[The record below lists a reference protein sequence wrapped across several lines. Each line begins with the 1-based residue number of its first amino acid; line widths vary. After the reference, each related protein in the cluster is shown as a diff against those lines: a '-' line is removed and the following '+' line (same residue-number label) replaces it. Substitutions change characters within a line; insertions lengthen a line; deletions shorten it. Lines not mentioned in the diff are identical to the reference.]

1 MGPSSVDCLQLCLC
15 LSVSQMGTTEW
26 ERSGWSLD
34 KQKEACPHQ
43 RRVGE
48 RAPSSPPTPTGF
60 PRSLAGSPRE
70 LQPLLISEPGV
81 ATAHKKLL
89 SSCDAKPWVLI
100 GKLLPDSGLSTG
112 SRGEGVYLKTNK
124 QGPFPQN
131 PSSPVTL
138 LWYLLMSLHPRLTH
152 PRTTITPSVIPGE
165 STSKPHQFLLY
176 TDASP

>member
-15 LSVSQMGTTEW
+15 LSVSQKGTTER
-26 ERSGWSLD
+26 ERSGRSLD

-43 RRVGE
+43 RRVEE

-70 LQPLLISEPGV
+70 LQPLLISEPGQQLP
-81 ATAHKKLL
+81 TK
-89 SSCDAKPWVLI
+89 SSC
-100 GKLLPDSGLSTG
+100 LPALQNPESSLESCSLTLACLQEADVK
-112 SRGEGVYLKTNK
+112 GVYLKTNK
-124 QGPFPQN
+124 RGPFPQS

-138 LWYLLMSLHPRLTH
+138 LGYLLMSLHPRLTH